1 MLKCLLAV
9 VLFAYGASVSRGQ
22 TNSNFYLKADS
33 GAVFQPNRSYS
44 IQGAHYKLPID
55 PGVRVD
61 FAGGY
66 RFSDWFAGELETGV
80 VYATMNFPGDIHRD
94 YFQVPVL
101 ANCILTYPHGK
112 WKPFVGAGAGIVEVL
127 LNAHMDGSLPVDN
140 FTTFGC
146 QAIAGITYPVT
157 SRLDIGIN
165 YKFLYSSQFRT
176 DNPFH
181 LPNAEFG
188 PGMSHSISAAFVFHF

>member
-1 MLKCLLAV
+1 MKVFQGLLLSACV
-9 VLFAYGASVSRGQ
+9 TFASRAQ

-33 GAVFQPNRSYS
+33 GVVFQPNLSYK
-44 IQGAHYKLPID
+44 IQGTHYELPVD

-61 FAGGY
+61 FATGY
-66 RFSDWFAGELETGV
+66 RFTDWCAGELETGV
-80 VYATMNFPGDIHRD
+80 VHAMLNLPGDIHRD

-101 ANCILTYPHGK
+101 ANCILTYPPRR
-112 WKPFVGAGAGIVEVL
+112 WRPFVGGGAGIVEVL
-127 LNAHMDGSLPVDN
+127 LNAHEDASLPVDN
-140 FTTFGC
+140 YTTLGC
-146 QAIAGITYPVT
+146 QAIAGITYPVA

-181 LPNAEFG
+181 LPNAEIG
-188 PGMSHSISAAFVFHF
+188 PGMSHTIAAALVYHF